1 MQKQDIP
8 GNSNINLKVDRI
20 SSIRDLL
27 SVMFRRKWEGIVF
40 CVVVMV
46 LVIISTYRTV
56 VMYESTAKILIK
68 VGRENASLDPS
79 VMGSAIGINQSRGSG
94 LLSEV
99 AIIKS
104 RYIAERVVSNLD
116 LGNLFVEETD
126 KASGPTDTKEH
137 DSGGTSIQQPEQA
150 NIGFVKKKKSYGN
163 NEHTGD
169 AVEMVMEHL
178 SVKAD
183 EDSNTIF
190 LAFLS
195 RSPLR
200 AQTILNNVIDIY
212 MDRHIEIH
220 QSQASPRFF
229 MAQSEKLLKTL
240 KQKELALEQ
249 FCGKRGIVSMESQ
262 KQTIL
267 VQIEKLENSINAARS
282 QVFSSQEKI
291 VLLEK
296 TLGERS
302 STVEISRV
310 TERAPSFSDI
320 KQVLTDLQM
329 KEYNLRSRYPDDSR
343 ILRDLRGEI
352 ELVKLKL
359 AKEQESMYR
368 VTTGIDNNY
377 LILELDLEREKANL
391 QSNLAIKQSTE
402 IELKK
407 KKDELAVLVGSGTAY
422 LSLQRDVDIAD
433 GEYRKYRE
441 TLHQSNVFAALDIDK
456 VSNVSMIQAPTYPG
470 NTSKGHKKRNFLLGF
485 VLAVGGGIGI
495 IFFREFI
502 DQTLKT
508 DEDVNKYL
516 GVPVL
521 TTVPLIKAE

>member
-1 MQKQDIP
+1 MLKQDGP
-8 GNSNINLKVDRI
+8 GHSNINLKVDRI
-20 SSIRDLL
+20 SSIRDILN
-27 SVMFRRKWEGIVF
+27 VVFCRKWEGVVF
-40 CVVVMV
+40 FVVVV
-46 LVIISTYRTV
+46 ILVIISAYRAVT
-56 VMYESTAKILIK
+56 MYESTAKILIK
-68 VGRENASLDPS
+68 VGRENASLDPT
-79 VMGSAIGINQSRGSG
+79 VMGSAIGINQNRGSG

-99 AIIKS
+99 AIIES

-116 LGNLFVEETD
+116 LGNIFVEETD
-126 KASGPTDTKEH
+126 KVTGSADTKKY
-137 DSGGTSIQQPEQA
+137 DSGGTSIQQSEQA
-150 NIGFVKKKKSYGN
+150 NTGLAKKNKSYGN
-163 NEHTGD
+163 NEDTED
-169 AVEMVMEHL
+169 AVKMVREHL

-190 LAFLS
+190 LAYS
-195 RSPLR
+195 SQNPLM

-212 MDRHIEIH
+212 MERHIEIH

-229 MAQSEKLLKTL
+229 MVQSEKLLNAL

-262 KQTIL
+262 KQAIL
-267 VQIEKLENSINAARS
+267 VQIEKLESSINTARS
-282 QVFSSQEKI
+282 QIFSSQEKI

-310 TERAPSFSDI
+310 AERDPAFNNI
-320 KQVLTDLQM
+320 KQVLTTLQM
-329 KEYNLRSRYPDDSR
+329 KEYNLRNRYPEDSR
-343 ILRDLRGEI
+343 ILRDLRNEI
-352 ELVKLKL
+352 DLVKLKL
-359 AKEQESMYR
+359 AEEQESMYR

-377 LILELDLEREKANL
+377 LTLELDLEREKANL
-391 QSNLAIKQSTE
+391 QSNLAVKQSTE

-407 KKDELAVLVGSGTAY
+407 KKEELAVLVDSGSMY
-422 LSLQRDVDIAD
+422 LSLQRDVNIAD

-456 VSNVSMIQAPTYPG
+456 VSNVSMIQAPTYPERP
-470 NTSKGHKKRNFLLGF
+470 SKGHKKRNLLLGL

-495 IFFREFI
+495 IFFREFL

-516 GVPVL
+516 GVSVL
-521 TTVPLIKAE
+521 TTVPLIKHE